1 MFPINIF
8 LNKCAFGFKLK
19 SQFILLFSLFLQ
31 LFMSPTAL
39 FGTICGSHYT
49 ISANFYLYLQYFQ
62 QKVFSFSKI
71 SGSQISP
78 ISSQFINID
87 MTTFI
92 EEKQTRMRKHDIRT
106 HYTYPR
112 AAALSFWLFRKTTSS
127 SSKGALKSSNPLLKR
142 YTRAPYNPCSLHNLT
157 TYKEK

>member
-19 SQFILLFSLFLQ
+19 SQLILLFSLFLQ

-39 FGTICGSHYT
+39 FGTIHGSHCT
-49 ISANFYLYLQYFQ
+49 ISTNFYLYLQYFQ

-71 SGSQISP
+71 NGSQISP

-92 EEKQTRMRKHDIRT
+92 EEKQTRMRKHDIKNLPYSMNKNT
-106 HYTYPR
+106 LYIP
-112 AAALSFWLFRKTTSS
+112 KGSS
-127 SSKGALKSSNPLLKR
+127 PLL
-142 YTRAPYNPCSLHNLT
+142 LT
-157 TYKEK
+157 ILQDHQQLL